1 MQVGGWP
8 LERRR
13 DGVVVPGGVGE
24 PAMPSGRHGALARGC
39 PTPRQARLRL
49 VVRRPARGP
58 AAAWSFFSR
67 HRRQGEAAGGGTWSC
82 VGGPYAAQPAQTARP
97 RRPLQANVITTTP
110 DTPLQQA
117 RAACKQHGIGG
128 MPVVDRGGKV
138 CGAGPPAA
146 GLCYPAA
153 CLPSSC
159 HAPAPAPCLAAHAP
173 PRGGLPPQPTPSPS
187 LSPCPHLT
195 LLSSLCPLPFQTP
208 PAASGHHLEER
219 LPPGRR
225 RRAGRHD
232 RRRGGGAPQGRHPRR
247 SGADAAGGSRA
258 GGVSGCVCVCVCVL
272 GLGPQPCM
280 PPAAPRPPCRRRPEA
295 RARLTAAPRLPCPP
309 CPAE

>member
-1 MQVGGWP
+1 M
-8 LERRR
+8 
-13 DGVVVPGGVGE
+13 
-24 PAMPSGRHGALARGC
+24 
-39 PTPRQARLRL
+39 
-49 VVRRPARGP
+49 
-58 AAAWSFFSR
+58 
-67 HRRQGEAAGGGTWSC
+67 
-82 VGGPYAAQPAQTARP
+82 
-97 RRPLQANVITTTP
+97 ITTTP

-258 GGVSGCVCVCVCVL
+258 GGVSGCVCVCVCV
-272 GLGPQPCM
+272 GAGPAALYAACCTAAPL
-280 PPAAPRPPCRRRPEA
+280 PPASRGPRPPHRR
-295 RARLTAAPRLPCPP
+295 APPALPALPRRNDLDRLPVVDPAGRCVGIVTRTDMFWTLVRRGGGGGAAASAGMHAAGVGRLSLFVAAARCWALRTPTPTQTAHACTPGPCTLRQCPS
-309 CPAE
+309 